1 MGLNSLFDKLPLN
14 HYIVLESIPVIDWLG
29 ILEKVLNHYIVLESI
44 PVYSDNAKAVY
55 EELLRREYNK
65 KYIK

>member
-14 HYIVLESIPVIDWLG
+14 
-29 ILEKVLNHYIVLESI
+29 NYIVLESI